1 MATLKSLA
9 QARGVWLG
17 AGPADP
23 SVPTG
28 PAIWVWPT
36 VPPGYVWSNPAALD
50 AATDPYASLVVNEFG
65 GALDICVWA
74 RGPLDLSHWG
84 KFERW
89 LGPGSYDFDGP
100 DQTYAWALA
109 NGLRVWVSDPA
120 YSGVPAWL
128 ADWYDDGIDAYYIK
142 NPAYSAADITNLLQA
157 WYTAVF
163 SRYPQIY
170 ATTLLNELRGGTSRW
185 NVGFY
190 YEHSSV
196 GAAGG
201 KTVNEFAATICSWVR
216 AANPNVKIVPNDF
229 GIEWNL
235 ANAQVQRDWILA
247 LNALGAGI
255 ADVGLQCHAGTTGT
269 PDWTVFRQV
278 AAMFKAAGLTPHVTE
293 FDVKGST
300 ASTFGAGIRAML
312 DSGIT
317 TINFWSIKDPMYTG
331 TTGAL
336 YDTNLQPKAA
346 RAAVE
351 EALTPPIAL
360 SGAAAGQ
367 AGASAPVTQLISGSA
382 GGQAGAGAGQPIV
395 QASFQGTAGGHAAA
409 QATIVQKTKAQPR
422 IFDLIGSSG
431 ARASFGLV
439 PFALDGASGPGA
451 AAELGPYSYFGI
463 DASLSGAAAG
473 QAGAAGTVSRHRPL
487 TGDAGGQA
495 GAAGTI
501 GAVGLS
507 GAAGG
512 QAGGSAAPTQ
522 RQPLA
527 GAAGGHAGATATG
540 PQVPVALSGAASG
553 QAGGA
558 GAVNDVR
565 LVGVADGSAAA
576 VALLSQLQPLVGVA
590 SGTAATVLGGGVEPP
605 FVALRAE
612 PIVYGLRAERV
623 TYGIRAG
630 PVVYGLKAR
639 RKP

>member
-17 AGPADP
+17 SGPADP

-36 VPPGYVWSNPAALD
+36 VPPGYVWSVPAALD
-50 AATDPYASLVVNEFG
+50 AATDPIASLIVNEFG

-300 ASTFGAGIRAML
+300 ASTFGDGIRAML

-346 RAAVE
+346 RASVE
-351 EALTPPIAL
+351 AALALPPTLAPTVSVLTSPANDEPITL
-360 SGAAAGQ
+360 SGAVPSFLAAEITGTATAAAVLTAPNPHPLAAALTGTASAAVALTVPRPLAASLS
-367 AGASAPVTQLISGSA
+367 AGASVAADLTVAPGVTTGPPQPAVLQSPT
-382 GGQAGAGAGQPIV
+382 GATVI
-395 QASFQGTAGGHAAA
+395 
-409 QATIVQKTKAQPR
+409 TI
-422 IFDLIGSSG
+422 
-431 ARASFGLV
+431 
-439 PFALDGASGPGA
+439 
-451 AAELGPYSYFGI
+451 
-463 DASLSGAAAG
+463 
-473 QAGAAGTVSRHRPL
+473 AGTVP
-487 TGDAGGQA
+487 
-495 GAAGTI
+495 GAEI
-501 GAVGLS
+501 LH
-507 GAAGG
+507 
-512 QAGGSAAPTQ
+512 
-522 RQPLA
+522 PLA
-527 GAAGGHAGATATG
+527 GALSASASVSATLREPTAHPLSASLAAGATALVDLTH
-540 PQVPVALSGAASG
+540 PALH
-553 QAGGA
+553 
-558 GAVNDVR
+558 
-565 LVGVADGSAAA
+565 
-576 VALLSQLQPLVGVA
+576 P
-590 SGTAATVLGGGVEPP
+590 
-605 FVALRAE
+605 LRAE
-612 PIVYGLRAERV
+612 LAGTATVQLGLLAPYRGPRKVKLSLSGPKVKLSLSGPRV
-623 TYGIRAG
+623 RLYLDDRG
-630 PVVYGLKAR
+630 
-639 RKP
+639 